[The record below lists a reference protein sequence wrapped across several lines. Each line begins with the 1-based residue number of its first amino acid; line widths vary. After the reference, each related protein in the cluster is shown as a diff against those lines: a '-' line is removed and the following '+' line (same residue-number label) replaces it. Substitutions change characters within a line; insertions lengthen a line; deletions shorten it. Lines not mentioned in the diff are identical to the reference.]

1 MASTTVKNV
10 SRVLMR
16 LSHRFIEMVVRCLLQ
31 LIYRSPGEQLPP
43 IQDLLLLDSAS
54 ALAYKIRTRK
64 RRTLP
69 GGNRNLRG
77 DIRSVG
83 LYKVVVIIGIAKEAK
98 KEMVEVDNKSLLI
111 KSETVVETFIA
122 RIKEVNPILN
132 CVVDERFEAALKDAR
147 EVDSLLE
154 KGTKT
159 EKELE
164 RDTPYLGVPFTTKD
178 CIAVKDRPAENGEIE
193 VRIPVM
199 SPKAHSKFY
208 VLDVTG
214 MCHTSGLYCRRN
226 IKAHEDGSAIA
237 AMKRAGAIPLALTNV
252 SEACMWWES
261 NNLVHGRS
269 NNPYNTHRIVGGSS
283 GGEGCIHAAAAS
295 PIGIGSD
302 IGGSIRMPAF
312 FNGIFG
318 HKPSRGIVSNFGQ
331 YPIPVGEQDTYLGI
345 GPMCRF
351 ATDLAPTL
359 RIISGK
365 NAELLKLDEKVDIK
379 KLKYYYME
387 DDGGSHMVSPVQ
399 KDIKESLRR
408 VVAYLDKAHGI
419 KAQKGSLNV
428 YWELCKWVLCM
439 SNHTFIGLATA
450 VLEDMGVQHGSEK
463 HTHFVG
469 LCKELSQE
477 IKDMLGT
484 DGVFLYPTHPTTAP
498 YHNEPLVKPFN
509 FSYTGIVNILGLPA
523 THCPLGLGT
532 DGLPIGIQVI
542 GALNQD
548 RHTLAVAV
556 ELEKAFGG
564 WVSPS
569 TIL

>member
-1 MASTTVKNV
+1 MGR
-10 SRVLMR
+10 SRLE
-16 LSHRFIEMVVRCLLQ
+16 SQSCLL
-31 LIYRSPGEQLPP
+31 RVS
-43 IQDLLLLDSAS
+43 
-54 ALAYKIRTRK
+54 
-64 RRTLP
+64 
-69 GGNRNLRG
+69 
-77 DIRSVG
+77 
-83 LYKVVVIIGIAKEAK
+83 
-98 KEMVEVDNKSLLI
+98 
-111 KSETVVETFIA
+111 F
-122 RIKEVNPILN
+122 
-132 CVVDERFEAALKDAR
+132 
-147 EVDSLLE
+147 
-154 KGTKT
+154 
-159 EKELE
+159 
-164 RDTPYLGVPFTTKD
+164 PFY
-178 CIAVKDRPAENGEIE
+178 
-193 VRIPVM
+193 
-199 SPKAHSKFY
+199 FY
-208 VLDVTG
+208 ANAG

-365 NAELLKLDEKVDIK
+365 NAELLNLDEKVDIK

-387 DDGGSHMVSPVQ
+387 DDGGSRMVSPVQ

-419 KAQKGSLNV
+419 KAQKVRIDKLRNSADIWFSKMKVKGCPKFSQQLVNCEGSLNV

-477 IKDMLGT
+477 IKEMLGT

-548 RHTLAVAV
+548 RQTLAVAV